1 MATSPLRKLIREV
14 KQVKHRAHPYL
25 QRVAIETGLLP
36 GNEHYMR
43 FIILGRS
50 RVGSNFLRGL
60 LNSHSQTHV
69 FGEIF
74 QNKEEI
80 AWAMPGY
87 RQTAS
92 DLQLFRQEPVQFVKQ
107 KVFRRFSSQITAVGF
122 KIFYYHAQDP
132 QWAPLWQHLQND
144 RHLKVIHIKRQNIL
158 KTHLSRQRAIQTD
171 RWVNTSGE
179 GRRSAPLSLSFE
191 ACLQDFQQTRR
202 WEEQYDAYFHGHEM
216 LEVIYEEL
224 AADNAAI
231 MQRVQSFLDLQ
242 PEKLTPETYKQSSAP
257 LSEAI
262 TNYDELKS
270 RFAGTS
276 WHAFFVD

>member
-1 MATSPLRKLIREV
+1 MTVSPLRKLLREV
-14 KQVKHRAHPYL
+14 KQVKHRAYPYL
-25 QRVAIETGLLP
+25 QKVAIETGLLP
-36 GNEHYMR
+36 GNDHYVR

-60 LNSHSQTHV
+60 LNSHSQAHV

-87 RQTAS
+87 RQTAG
-92 DLQLFRQEPVQFVKQ
+92 DLQLFRQEPVQFVED
-107 KVFRRFSSQITAVGF
+107 KVFHKFSPQITAVGF

-132 QWAPLWQHLQND
+132 QWTPLWQYLQND
-144 RHLKVIHIKRQNIL
+144 RSIKVIHIKRRNIL
-158 KTHLSRQRAIQTD
+158 KTHLSRQRAVQTD

-191 ACLQDFQQTRR
+191 ACLQDFQETRS
-202 WEEQYDAYFHGHEM
+202 WEEQYDATFHDHEM

-231 MQRVQSFLDLQ
+231 MQRVQSFLGLQ
-242 PEKLTPETYKQSSAP
+242 PETLTPETYKQSSAP

-262 TNYDELKS
+262 ANYGELKS
-270 RFAGTS
+270 RFAGTP